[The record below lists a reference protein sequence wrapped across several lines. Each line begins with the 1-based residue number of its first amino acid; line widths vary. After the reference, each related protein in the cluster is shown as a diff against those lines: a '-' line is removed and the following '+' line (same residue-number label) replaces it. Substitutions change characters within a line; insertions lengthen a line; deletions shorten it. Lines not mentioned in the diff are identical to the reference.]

1 MKKAKVFA
9 NGQSQAIR
17 LPKEFRVKGSEVFIK
32 RQGNMIVLIPM
43 DINPW
48 ESLFMSLDEF
58 TEDFLQERTQPTQTQ
73 KREKLFP

>member
-1 MKKAKVFA
+1 MRKAKVFQ

-32 RQGNMIVLIPM
+32 KQGNTIVLIPM
-43 DINPW
+43 DTNPW
-48 ESLFMSLDEF
+48 ESLIVSLDQF
-58 TEDFLQERTQPTQTQ
+58 SEDYLEERDQPVQA